1 VMTDAVIVPLFTH
14 FIPILFFVYMALDVW
29 MRNRRRIE
37 HWLAS
42 GIIVCCAMMFLEE
55 YVRHQLP
62 IAYSPQI
69 SVIWFS
75 TAGIS
80 ITGFGMHL
88 FVKLSRLEHKMPKYV
103 YPYIFYAPIAIV
115 IVNLMFN
122 DQMISGNEFHQAGIW
137 KLPVYNAAYYIAMI
151 GSNVFNAIYI
161 WILSV
166 GKARASS
173 QDHRSMYNQ
182 LILGVVV
189 SAVFNLGIGL
199 IDFKGALPPYPYI
212 YGGLAWCLLLRHTM
226 KKYDFLIHSDKRYE
240 KLFDLNP
247 AAILLTDMQGRVKD
261 ANPSAKQ
268 LFGFPELAQID
279 VFSMLSEPILARI
292 RAREPIGN
300 CEMALTIG
308 SDRMDVV
315 MDGDYVLVE
324 YEPLLILIVRDVT
337 VEHATQREIA
347 YLAYHDALT
356 HLPNRRHFY
365 YRLEEAI
372 QAAAEQKRL
381 LATVLI
387 DLDRFKEIND
397 KYGHQAGDEVLQLAA
412 GIIREKVGQSGV
424 AARLGG
430 DEFVFFLYPAPSKQA
445 VQDVMDELRLAFSQ
459 IELVRDGHS
468 IPIGMSI
475 GAGFYPDDGLD
486 GDALLNH
493 ADKAMYQAKALRRK
507 ERNAAA
513 ADVRGMGP
521 D

>member
-1 VMTDAVIVPLFTH
+1 MRIDAVIVPLITH

-42 GIIVCCAMMFLEE
+42 GIIVCCAMMFIEE

-88 FVKLSRLEHKMPKYV
+88 FVKLSRLEHKMPKYI
-103 YPYIFYAPIAIV
+103 YPYICYAPIAIV
-115 IVNLMFN
+115 IVNLLFN

-137 KLPVYNAAYYIAMI
+137 KLPVYNEAYYIAMI
-151 GSNVFNAIYI
+151 GSNVFNVIYV
-161 WILSV
+161 WILSI

-182 LILGVVV
+182 LILGVAV

-199 IDFKGALPPYPYI
+199 IDFKGILPPYPYI

-226 KKYDFLIHSDKRYE
+226 KKYDFLIHADKRYE
-240 KLFDLNP
+240 KLFNLNP
-247 AAILLTDMQGRVKD
+247 AAILLIDMQGRVKD

-268 LFGFPELAQID
+268 LFGFLKLEQINI
-279 VFSMLSEPILARI
+279 FSMLNEPILARI
-292 RAREPIGN
+292 RAREPISD
-300 CEMALTIG
+300 CEMTLSIG
-308 SDRMDVV
+308 NDRMDVV
-315 MDGDYVLVE
+315 LDGDYVLVE

-337 VEHATQREIA
+337 AEHVNQREIA
-347 YLAYHDALT
+347 YLAYHDSLT

-365 YRLEEAI
+365 HRLEEAI
-372 QAAAEQKRL
+372 QAAAEHKRL

-412 GIIREKVGQSGV
+412 EVIREKVGQLGM

-445 VQDVMDELRLAFSQ
+445 VQDVMDELVVAFSQ
-459 IELVRDGHS
+459 IGLVHDGHT
-468 IPIGMSI
+468 ITIEMSI
-475 GAGFYPDDGLD
+475 GVSIYPEDGLD

-493 ADKAMYQAKALRRK
+493 ADKAMYQVKGQR
-507 ERNAAA
+507 RNANLR
-513 ADVRGMGP
+513 VTEPNEP
-521 D
+521 DK